1 MKKVAFILAS
11 IVLIGCKD
19 NTPKTEFLGMVNLEV
34 SGNSKAVAQFERGL
48 LLLHSF
54 EYQDARE
61 AFRNAQEIDPQMPMA
76 YWGEAMTFNHSLWH
90 EQDYDDGVEVLKKLQ
105 AIDLEKNA
113 TELER
118 DFISAV
124 QILFKAETEKPER
137 DIAYAHFMEG
147 LSKKYPDNHEVAAF
161 YALSLLGSVPDGRDD
176 ELYGK
181 GAKIALGILA
191 ENPNHPGALH
201 YTIHSYDDPRHA
213 ALALEAANAYSKVAP
228 DASHALHM
236 PSHIYVAM
244 GMWDR
249 VVASNIDSYQAS
261 LNRMER
267 KELGNDERGYHA
279 FHWLEYG
286 YLQQDN
292 KEEARKM
299 VLDMQ
304 RFMNE
309 TPSARARVHMVFLK
323 GTYLTETNEWESA
336 IANIPVEVSDLN
348 ISVRSQYYFLEGMN
362 AYTVKDTVQMDS
374 IIAIMQSDIDR
385 ETYVQEF
392 SSSSL
397 CSNVT
402 RAEAAPSDIVT
413 SKARQEQ
420 LIALREDL
428 AGRHDTAEEHL
439 LKSIELQESVS
450 YSYGPPSIQKPTRE
464 LYADWLVGMGRYKE
478 AEAQYALAEKA
489 GPKRR
494 LIIEGIENVGV
505 LLKDERS

>member
-1 MKKVAFILAS
+1 
-11 IVLIGCKD
+11 
-19 NTPKTEFLGMVNLEV
+19 MVDLEV
-34 SGNSKAVAQFERGL
+34 TGNSKAVPQFERGL

-76 YWGEAMTFNHSLWH
+76 YWGEAMTYNHSLWS
-90 EQDYDDGVEVLKKLQ
+90 EQDYDKGVEVLKKLE
-105 AIDLEKNA
+105 ALRLEKNA
-113 TELER
+113 SELER
-118 DFISAV
+118 DFIAAV
-124 QILFKAETEKPER
+124 EILYQPEMEKAER
-137 DIAYAHFMEG
+137 DAAYARFMEG

-191 ENPNHPGALH
+191 ENPEHPGALH

-213 ALALEAANAYSKVAP
+213 ALALEAANAYAKVAP

-267 KELGNDERGYHA
+267 KGLGNDDRGYHA
-279 FHWLEYG
+279 YHWLQYG

-292 KEEARKM
+292 KDEARKM
-299 VLDMQ
+299 ALDMQ
-304 RFMNE
+304 QYMEE
-309 TPSARARVHMVFLK
+309 TPSARARAHMVFLK
-323 GTYLTETNEWESA
+323 GTYLTETGDWGSE
-336 IANIPVEVSDLN
+336 IADIPVEISDLN
-348 ISVRSQYYFLEGMN
+348 ISVRSQYQFLEGMK
-362 AYTVKDTVQMDS
+362 AYTAKDTVQMDS
-374 IIAIMQSDIDR
+374 IIAIMEADIKR

-392 SSSSL
+392 SSASL

-413 SKARQEQ
+413 SKARQQQ
-420 LIALREDL
+420 LMALREDL
-428 AGRHDTAEEHL
+428 AGRGDRAEEHL

-464 LYADWLVGMGRYKE
+464 LYADWLVDRGRYKE
-478 AEAQYALAEKA
+478 AEAQYTLAEKA

-494 LIIEGIENVGV
+494 LIQEGIENLRPFLG
-505 LLKDERS
+505 DERS